1 MHTEI
6 SHQSGRARVLRLA
19 AVAGFLAGAVLLAL
33 ILRGSVPGEAQA
45 APVDPADLALTKSD
59 SPDPVAAGGTLT
71 YTIQVT
77 NNGPDPAVNTVV
89 TDDLA
94 NDFSFVSATSTV
106 GSCDHQGGK
115 VTCNLGTLA
124 NAEIATITLKVT
136 VKNNAGNQVSNT
148 ASVTSDTA
156 DPEAGNNSD
165 TEGTT
170 VTGGKGQTG
179 PSCRNK
185 SATIV
190 GTGGNDVLTGT
201 AQNDVIVAFA
211 GNDTVRSGDG
221 KDIVCAN
228 RGADLVNAG
237 SSGDFV
243 KGGGGPDLIKGRSGN
258 DELRGNRG
266 RDRLRGNGGADLLA
280 GGRGLDS
287 CRGGAGAD
295 TLRSC
300 P

>member
-1 MHTEI
+1 MHSEI
-6 SHQSGRARVLRLA
+6 SHRISRARALRLA
-19 AVAGFLAGAVLLAL
+19 AVAALLGSAVLLAL
-33 ILRGSVPGEAQA
+33 MLRGSAPSEAQA

-59 SPDPVAAGGTLT
+59 SPDPVAQGGTLT

-89 TDDLA
+89 SDDLV
-94 NDFSFVSATSTV
+94 NDLSFVSATSTA
-106 GSCDHQGGK
+106 GSCDNQGGK
-115 VTCNLGTLA
+115 VTCNLGNLA
-124 NAEIATITLKVT
+124 NAETATITLKAT
-136 VKNNAGNQVSNT
+136 VKDKAGNQVSNT
-148 ASVTSDTA
+148 ASVSSDTA
-156 DPEAGNNSD
+156 DPSSANNSD

-170 VTGGKGQTG
+170 VTPASQG

-185 SATIV
+185 AATIV

-201 AQNDVIVAFA
+201 AKNDVIVGFA
-211 GNDTVRSGDG
+211 GDDTIRSGDG

-228 RGADLVNAG
+228 GGTDLVNTGA
-237 SSGDFV
+237 SGDFA
-243 KGGGGPDLIKGRSGN
+243 KGGGGPDLIKGRSGG